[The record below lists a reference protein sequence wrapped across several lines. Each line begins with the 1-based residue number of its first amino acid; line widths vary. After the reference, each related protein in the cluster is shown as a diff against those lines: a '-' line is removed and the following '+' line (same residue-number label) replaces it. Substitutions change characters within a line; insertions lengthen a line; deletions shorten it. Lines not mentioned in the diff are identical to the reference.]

1 MRFFFVHIATVSYK
15 LRFIRLASFD
25 ILDED
30 ERDPRFMHLLK
41 ANFFCF
47 WKRQKEEILCSDI
60 KRKHELP
67 ISGIRGAIKSNDQVK
82 KQPLY
87 LHKVGV
93 RLRTHHPP
101 QTPLVELHWVSWG
114 WVQWKK
120 REVLMLFKG
129 RSSPVMINLEKSSS
143 FMELPKSSS
152 APSLEK
158 QRSISVH

>member
-82 KQPLY
+82 DEDERDPRLMDLLKANLFCFWKQQKEEILCSGAFWRLVHGY
-87 LHKVGV
+87 LQITCMNH
-93 RLRTHHPP
+93 
-101 QTPLVELHWVSWG
+101 S
-114 WVQWKK
+114 
-120 REVLMLFKG
+120 LM
-129 RSSPVMINLEKSSS
+129 I
-143 FMELPKSSS
+143 
-152 APSLEK
+152 
-158 QRSISVH
+158 